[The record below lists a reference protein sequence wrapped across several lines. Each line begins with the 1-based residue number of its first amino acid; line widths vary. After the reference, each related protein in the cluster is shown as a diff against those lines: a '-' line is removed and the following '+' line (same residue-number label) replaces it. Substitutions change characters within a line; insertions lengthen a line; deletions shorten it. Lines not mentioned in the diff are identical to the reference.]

1 MVKEEEAMIDED
13 GHQMNGWSV
22 QTRQKRA
29 FFDNFRCTFLQTM
42 V

>member
-1 MVKEEEAMIDED
+1 MVKEEEAMTGE
-13 GHQMNGWSV
+13 GGRQVNGWSV

-29 FFDNFRCTFLQTM
+29 FFDNFNHTFLQTM